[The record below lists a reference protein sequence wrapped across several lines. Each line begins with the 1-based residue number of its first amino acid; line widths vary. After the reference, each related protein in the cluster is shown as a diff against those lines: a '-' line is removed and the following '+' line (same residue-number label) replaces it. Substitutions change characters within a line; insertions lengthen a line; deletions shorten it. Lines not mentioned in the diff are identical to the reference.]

1 MVLNDRRVTFVTEIN
16 RKEKKDKNKVFLKL
30 IITVLVLLAVIALLY
45 LSNTPMIKSKII
57 SYKQDV
63 DFQDAYLTMLEPF
76 ITEEDDF
83 RQDLSHEEAKNI
95 VENHENYRGYYINI
109 EINNLSGR
117 RIDCLQVYLS
127 KQYKN
132 IWMYE
137 TSLFQR
143 DFEKDSYQEY
153 SGFVY
158 IIVKTSDMTEEEIDQ
173 LIRSIGITVSAEN
186 GALIPLVK
194 SETIYFEK

>member
-1 MVLNDRRVTFVTEIN
+1 MTEIN
-16 RKEKKDKNKVFLKL
+16 RIEKKVKVFLKVIMIVL
-30 IITVLVLLAVIALLY
+30 ILSTIIVLLYY
-45 LSNTPMIKSKII
+45 LFNTPRIKSEII

-63 DFQDAYLTMLEPF
+63 DFQDAYFTMLEPF
-76 ITEEDDF
+76 ITEEGDIRLDMPYK
-83 RQDLSHEEAKNI
+83 E
-95 VENHENYRGYYINI
+95 VENIIENPEDYRGYYINI

-117 RIDCLQVYLS
+117 RIDCVQAYLS

-132 IWMYE
+132 VWRYQ
-137 TSLFQR
+137 TLLPQW
-143 DFEKDSYQEY
+143 DFDTDLDQEY
-153 SGFVY
+153 SGYVY
-158 IIVKTSDMTEEEIDQ
+158 IIVKTADMTEKEIDQ